1 MKEQQ
6 KSWEKQEKRL
16 RELKRS
22 GQSKAKA
29 TENVLKSSKR
39 EPGARS
45 QKKTNDDIASGISTA
60 TTEELLKR
68 PKEYAVKLEFAEVP
82 ELARPVLEVSKV
94 HFRYSPK
101 YPVIFDQIE
110 FGIDMVR

>member
-1 MKEQQ
+1 MIHLAQAIKMKEQQ

-29 TENVLKSSKR
+29 TETVLKRSKR

-60 TTEELLKR
+60 TTDELLKR
-68 PKEYAVKLEFAEVP
+68 VKEYAVKHEFAEVP
-82 ELARPVLEVSKV
+82 ELARPVLKVSKV
-94 HFRYSPK
+94 HF
-101 YPVIFDQIE
+101 DLL
-110 FGIDMVR
+110 